1 MKFYGLGLGLDTFR
15 MVALDVNFRRLDAA
29 SVTEAY
35 RNTGSHVF
43 LLDYDQTL
51 MTTTSF
57 SSSPSEEVQDV
68 IRKLAADEKNT
79 VVIVS
84 GRSRNDL
91 YSWFGSIANI
101 GIMAEHG
108 FFFWAPGS
116 KEWESHQGFEETWQ
130 DMVLPVL
137 EHYVECTDGSYLEK
151 KESAL
156 VWHYKDADPDFGSW
170 QAKELLDHLESVLA
184 NEPVEAV
191 RGRGIIEIKPQG
203 ASKGAAADR
212 VLAWSKRVKGDVDF
226 VFCVGDDR
234 SDEEM
239 FTTVDNVAFSPHT
252 PAEVFA
258 CTVGAKPS
266 KAPFYLDD

>member
-1 MKFYGLGLGLDTFR
+1 M
-15 MVALDVNFRRLDAA
+15 
-29 SVTEAY
+29 
-35 RNTGSHVF
+35 
-43 LLDYDQTL
+43 
-51 MTTTSF
+51 
-57 SSSPSEEVQDV
+57 QDV

-170 QAKELLDHLESVLA
+170 QAKA
-184 NEPVEAV
+184 
-191 RGRGIIEIKPQG
+191 
-203 ASKGAAADR
+203 
-212 VLAWSKRVKGDVDF
+212 
-226 VFCVGDDR
+226 
-234 SDEEM
+234 
-239 FTTVDNVAFSPHT
+239 
-252 PAEVFA
+252 
-258 CTVGAKPS
+258 
-266 KAPFYLDD
+266 